1 MGAIFQIDPSSNLA
15 SSARNKFAKFTAV
28 YFSLSLAS
36 TVISTSLTV
45 YRIITVA
52 RETGFHSQNSYRKII
67 EIVVESAALYSLI
80 LIIYVPFLVRSDF
93 SDAYPQAILVNVMG
107 IAPTLIFTRV
117 SAGVS
122 RDYSTVQRTTNGR
135 LSIFVAAP
143 NITANTGTSRTVD
156 DDSIYELGSR
166 RRGER
171 INYDKYEV

>member
-80 LIIYVPFLVRSDF
+80 LIIYVPFLVRPDF
-93 SDAYPQAILVNVMG
+93 SDAYPQAILVNVM
-107 IAPTLIFTRV
+107 V
-117 SAGVS
+117 SI
-122 RDYSTVQRTTNGR
+122 DTWYKNTVVLT
-135 LSIFVAAP
+135 
-143 NITANTGTSRTVD
+143 
-156 DDSIYELGSR
+156 
-166 RRGER
+166 
-171 INYDKYEV
+171 K